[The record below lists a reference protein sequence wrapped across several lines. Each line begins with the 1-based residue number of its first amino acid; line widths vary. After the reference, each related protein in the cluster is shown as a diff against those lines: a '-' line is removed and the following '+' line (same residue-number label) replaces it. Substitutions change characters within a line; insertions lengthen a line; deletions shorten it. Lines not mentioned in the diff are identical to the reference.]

1 MEDDLRMLFLEKF
14 PKLKKIAPTLYKK
27 RREFIPADPKTQTDL
42 NLDLPMFLYNGEE
55 SSCIGDVVLPDGKR
69 RIILFSSDAHL
80 KILAKAQQVLV
91 DGTFRITPS
100 LWTQTFIIS
109 AQVTS
114 KVFVPVVFA
123 LLPDKKR
130 ESYDAMFSSLRD
142 NLDLS
147 LIHI

>member
-1 MEDDLRMLFLEKF
+1 
-14 PKLKKIAPTLYKK
+14 
-27 RREFIPADPKTQTDL
+27 
-42 NLDLPMFLYNGEE
+42 MFLYNGEE

-69 RIILFSSDAHL
+69 RIIPFSSDAHL

-109 AQVTS
+109 AQVTT
-114 KVFVPVVFA
+114 KVFVPVVIA

-130 ESYDAMFSSLRD
+130 ESYDAICHVQ
-142 NLDLS
+142 LS
-147 LIHI
+147 ERKPGCPGPGVECEISDVR